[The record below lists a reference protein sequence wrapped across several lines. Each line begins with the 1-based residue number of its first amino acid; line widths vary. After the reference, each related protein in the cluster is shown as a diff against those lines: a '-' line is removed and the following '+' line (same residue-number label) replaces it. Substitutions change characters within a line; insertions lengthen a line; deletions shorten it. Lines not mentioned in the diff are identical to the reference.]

1 MMKKNLKRVVIFLA
15 VNTCLF
21 FITVFVLINWPI
33 PKMQKLENY
42 DYSSIDTLSVKSF
55 KRHEKWIKMRDGN
68 KLFNEIYPS
77 QSKTALILIHGSGSE
92 SRYLETLAGNISQ
105 DNFAT
110 VITPD
115 LRGHGRNLKNQS
127 DIKYIGQLE
136 EDIEDI
142 IMFSRDSLNAKKI
155 ILAGHS
161 SGGGLV
167 LRYIGNS
174 NLTKIDKAVMIAP
187 YLGHDAP
194 TVKPESGGWVTVGV
208 KRWVGLSMLNSIG
221 IQNYNEKPVLFF
233 NRPEAYEDSLQKK
246 SYSYRMAINF
256 APKDYESDIAN
267 LRTRSLVLVGTEDE
281 SFFSSKFKEVYSP
294 ASRYTDVQIMDNLNH
309 LNIVK
314 DSDVIEK
321 IEIYISS

>member
-1 MMKKNLKRVVIFLA
+1 MKKNLKRVVIFLA
-15 VNTCLF
+15 VNLCLF
-21 FITVFVLINWPI
+21 FITAFILIHWPI
-33 PKMQKLENY
+33 PQKEKIENY

-55 KRHEKWIKMRDGN
+55 RKNEKWIKMRDGN
-68 KLFNEIYPS
+68 NLFSEIYPS

-105 DNFAT
+105 DKIAT

-115 LRGHGRNLKNQS
+115 LRGHGRNLKDQS
-127 DIKYIGQLE
+127 DINYIGQLE

-142 IMFSRDSLNAKKI
+142 IKYSKDSLNAKKI

-174 NLTKIDKAVMIAP
+174 NLTKIDKAIMIAP

-208 KRWVGLSMLNSIG
+208 KRWVGLSMLNTIG

-233 NRPEAYEDSLQKK
+233 NRPEAYEDSLQNK
-246 SYSYRMAINF
+246 SYSYRMAVNF
-256 APKDYESDIAN
+256 APKDYEKDIAN
-267 LRTRSLVLVGTEDE
+267 LRTSSLVLVGEEDE
-281 SFFSSKFKEVYSP
+281 SFYSGKFKEVYRP
-294 ASRYTDVQIMDNLNH
+294 AAKYADIQIMENVNH

-314 DSDVIEK
+314 DSDVLKRIEN
-321 IEIYISS
+321 YILN

>member
-1 MMKKNLKRVVIFLA
+1 MKKNLKRVVIFLA
-15 VNTCLF
+15 VNVCIF
-21 FITVFVLINWPI
+21 FITALVLINWPI
-33 PKMQKLENY
+33 PKKEKIENY

-55 KRHEKWIKMRDGN
+55 RKNEKWIKMRDGN
-68 KLFNEIYPS
+68 NLFSEIYPS
-77 QSKTALILIHGSGSE
+77 QSTIALILIHGSASE

-115 LRGHGRNLKNQS
+115 LRGHGRNLKDQS

-142 IMFSRDSLNAKKI
+142 IMYSKDSLNAKKI

-174 NLTKIDKAVMIAP
+174 NLIKIDKAIMIAP

-233 NRPEAYEDSLQKK
+233 NRPEAYEDSLQNK
-246 SYSYRMAINF
+246 SYSYRMAVNF
-256 APKDYESDIAN
+256 APKDYENDIAN
-267 LRTRSLVLVGTEDE
+267 LRTSSLVLVGAEDE

-294 ASRYTDVQIMDNLNH
+294 AFKYADVQIMENVNH

-314 DSDVIEK
+314 DSDVLTRIEN
-321 IEIYISS
+321 YILN

>member
-1 MMKKNLKRVVIFLA
+1 MNKILKRSIIFLA
-15 VNTCLF
+15 VNVCLF
-21 FITVFVLINWPI
+21 FTTVFVLISWPI
-33 PKMQKLENY
+33 PKKETTKNY

-55 KRHEKWIKMRDGN
+55 KKYEYWIKMRDTN
-68 KLFNEIYPS
+68 HLFSEIYPS
-77 QSKTALILIHGSGSE
+77 QSETALILIHGSGSE

-142 IMFSRDSLNAKKI
+142 IRYTRDSLNAKKV

-167 LRYIGNS
+167 LRYIANPI
-174 NLTKIDKAVMIAP
+174 LTKVDKAIMIAP
-187 YLGHDAP
+187 YLGHNAP
-194 TVKPESGGWVTVGV
+194 TVKPNSGGWVTVGI

-221 IQNYNEKPVLFF
+221 IQKYNKKPVLFF
-233 NRPEAYEDSLQKK
+233 NRPKDYEDSLQNTF
-246 SYSYRMAINF
+246 YSYRMAMNF
-256 APKDYESDIAN
+256 APKDYEEDIAN
-267 LRTRSLVLVGTEDE
+267 LRTSSLVLVGNEDE
-281 SFFSSKFKEVYSP
+281 SFYPNKFKEVYSP
-294 ASRYTDVQIMDNLNH
+294 ASRYTDIQIIQNVNH

-314 DSDVIEK
+314 DNDVLEK
-321 IEIYISS
+321 IEKYISS